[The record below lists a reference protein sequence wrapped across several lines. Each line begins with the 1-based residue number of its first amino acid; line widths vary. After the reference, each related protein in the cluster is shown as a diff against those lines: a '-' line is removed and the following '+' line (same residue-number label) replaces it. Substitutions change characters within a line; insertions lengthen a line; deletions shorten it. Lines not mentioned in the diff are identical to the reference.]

1 MAADNGAG
9 VLGKI
14 KKADFEAEM
23 LKVFTETSRK

>member
-1 MAADNGAG
+1 